1 MSLVKKNKGRN
12 IVKDIVSMKVWMMK
26 FMVSFEDIVDV
37 LMLEIVLAPA
47 KDAVILAP
55 RVPILKLVTLSLL
68 WNQTNKFRQMEA
80 NTKLNQFQPF
90 SCASRTS
97 SALSWPGWS
106 KE

>member
-1 MSLVKKNKGRN
+1 
-12 IVKDIVSMKVWMMK
+12 MKVWMMK

-37 LMLEIVLAPA
+37 LMLEIVFAPA
-47 KDAVILAP
+47 KDAVFLAP
-55 RVPILKLVTLSLL
+55 RVPILKLVTLSLSL

-90 SCASRTS
+90 SCASRTF

-106 KE
+106 KDYIVTTTF